1 MDIKR
6 FHALAEQFSQKHIL
20 VMGDLML
27 DSYMWGQAN
36 RISPEAPV
44 PVVSV
49 KEVTHSPGG
58 AANVGWNIA
67 SLSAK
72 VTMAG
77 VVGNDI
83 HGEQLLT
90 LMSERGMNVESVT
103 GDTNRPTT
111 VKTRVIAN
119 SQQVVRTDFE
129 SLDELS
135 NESLEA
141 VQASVLKNIK
151 DVDAIILA
159 DYNKGLFSEKMIGS
173 ILSIANENNVPVY
186 VDPKHDHFYLFKGV
200 RLFKPNADEFDQAM
214 NSANIEDGGRA
225 LQKILDVEFVLVTLG
240 ASGMLLTTADE
251 SIRIPTKALA
261 VHDVSGAG
269 DTVIS
274 VFTLADLARATPEEA
289 ATMANLAA
297 GRVCEEVG
305 VVPID
310 LEMLTEMLNNHRT

>member
-1 MDIKR
+1 MDSKR

-49 KEVTHSPGG
+49 KEVTHNPGG

-67 SLSAK
+67 SLSAN
-72 VTMAG
+72 VNMAG
-77 VVGNDI
+77 VVGNDS

-90 LMSERGMNVESVT
+90 LMSERGMNVESVVR
-103 GDTNRPTT
+103 DTNRPTT

-159 DYNKGLFSEKMIGS
+159 DYNKGLFSEKMISS

-274 VFTLADLARATPEEA
+274 VFTLADLAGATAEEA

>member
-1 MDIKR
+1 MDSKR

-49 KEVTHSPGG
+49 KEVTHNPGG

-90 LMSERGMNVESVT
+90 LMSERGMNVESVVR
-103 GDTNRPTT
+103 DTNRPTT

-119 SQQVVRTDFE
+119 SQQIVRTDFE

-159 DYNKGLFSEKMIGS
+159 DYNKGLFSEKIIGS

-274 VFTLADLARATPEEA
+274 VFTLADLAGATAEEA

>member
-49 KEVTHSPGG
+49 KEVTHNPGG

-67 SLSAK
+67 SLSAN
-72 VTMAG
+72 VNMAG
-77 VVGNDI
+77 VVGNDS

-90 LMSERGMNVESVT
+90 LMSERGMNVESVVR
-103 GDTNRPTT
+103 DTNRPTT

-297 GRVCEEVG
+297 GRVCEEGG

>member
-1 MDIKR
+1 MDSKR

-49 KEVTHSPGG
+49 KEVTHNPGG

-77 VVGNDI
+77 VVGNDS

-90 LMSERGMNVESVT
+90 LMSERGMNVESVIR
-103 GDTNRPTT
+103 DTNRPTT

-119 SQQVVRTDFE
+119 SQQIVRTDFE

-274 VFTLADLARATPEEA
+274 VFTLADLAGATAEEA

>member
-1 MDIKR
+1 
-6 FHALAEQFSQKHIL
+6 
-20 VMGDLML
+20 
-27 DSYMWGQAN
+27 
-36 RISPEAPV
+36 
-44 PVVSV
+44 
-49 KEVTHSPGG
+49 
-58 AANVGWNIA
+58 
-67 SLSAK
+67 
-72 VTMAG
+72 
-77 VVGNDI
+77 

-90 LMSERGMNVESVT
+90 LMSERGMNVESVIR
-103 GDTNRPTT
+103 DTNRPTT

-159 DYNKGLFSEKMIGS
+159 DYNKGLFSEKMISS

-200 RLFKPNADEFDQAM
+200 RLFKPNADEFAQAM
-214 NSANIEDGGRA
+214 NSAKIEDGGRA

-274 VFTLADLARATPEEA
+274 VFTLADLAGATAEEA

>member
-49 KEVTHSPGG
+49 KEVTHNPGG

-67 SLSAK
+67 SLSAN
-72 VTMAG
+72 VNMAG
-77 VVGNDI
+77 VVGNDS

-90 LMSERGMNVESVT
+90 LMSERGMNVESVVR
-103 GDTNRPTT
+103 DTNRPTT

-159 DYNKGLFSEKMIGS
+159 DYNKGFFSEKMIGS

-225 LQKILDVEFVLVTLG
+225 LQKMLDVEFVLVTLG

-251 SIRIPTKALA
+251 SIRISTKALA

-310 LEMLTEMLNNHRT
+310 LEMLTEMLNNHRN

>member
-1 MDIKR
+1 MDSKR

-49 KEVTHSPGG
+49 KEVTHNPGG

-90 LMSERGMNVESVT
+90 LMSERGMNVESVIR
-103 GDTNRPTT
+103 DTNRPTT

-119 SQQVVRTDFE
+119 SQQIVRTDFE

-274 VFTLADLARATPEEA
+274 VFTLADLAGATAEEA

>member
-200 RLFKPNADEFDQAM
+200 RFFKPNANEFDQAM
-214 NSANIEDGGRA
+214 NSANIEDGSRA

>member
-1 MDIKR
+1 MDSKR

-49 KEVTHSPGG
+49 KEVTHNPGG

-67 SLSAK
+67 SLSAN
-72 VTMAG
+72 VNMAG
-77 VVGNDI
+77 VVGNDS
-83 HGEQLLT
+83 HGEQLLK
-90 LMSERGMNVESVT
+90 LMSERGMNVESVVR
-103 GDTNRPTT
+103 DTNRPTT

-159 DYNKGLFSEKMIGS
+159 DYNKGFFSEKMIGS

-225 LQKILDVEFVLVTLG
+225 LQKMLDVEFVLVTLG

-251 SIRIPTKALA
+251 SIRISTKALA

-310 LEMLTEMLNNHRT
+310 LEMLTEMLNNHRN

>member
-49 KEVTHSPGG
+49 KEVTHNPGG

-67 SLSAK
+67 SLSAN
-72 VTMAG
+72 VNMAG
-77 VVGNDI
+77 VVGNDS
-83 HGEQLLT
+83 HGEQLLK
-90 LMSERGMNVESVT
+90 LMSERGMNVESVVR
-103 GDTNRPTT
+103 DTNRPTT

-159 DYNKGLFSEKMIGS
+159 DYNKGFFSEKMIGS

-225 LQKILDVEFVLVTLG
+225 LQKMLDVEFVLVTLG

-251 SIRIPTKALA
+251 SIRISTKALA

-310 LEMLTEMLNNHRT
+310 LEMLTEMLNNHRN

>member
-49 KEVTHSPGG
+49 KEVTHNPGG

-67 SLSAK
+67 SLSAN
-72 VTMAG
+72 VNMAG
-77 VVGNDI
+77 VVGNDS

-90 LMSERGMNVESVT
+90 LMSERGMNVESVVR
-103 GDTNRPTT
+103 DTNRPTT

-159 DYNKGLFSEKMIGS
+159 DYNKGFFSEKMIGS

-310 LEMLTEMLNNHRT
+310 LEMLTEMLNNHRN

>member
-1 MDIKR
+1 MDSKR

-49 KEVTHSPGG
+49 KEVTHNPGG

-77 VVGNDI
+77 VVGNDS

-90 LMSERGMNVESVT
+90 LMSARGMNVESVIR
-103 GDTNRPTT
+103 DTNRPTT

-274 VFTLADLARATPEEA
+274 VFTLADLAGATPEEA

>member
-1 MDIKR
+1 MDSKR

-49 KEVTHSPGG
+49 KEVTHNPGG

-77 VVGNDI
+77 VVGNDS

-159 DYNKGLFSEKMIGS
+159 DYNKGLFSEKMISS

>member
-1 MDIKR
+1 MDSKR

-49 KEVTHSPGG
+49 KEVTHNPGG

-77 VVGNDI
+77 VVGNDS

-90 LMSERGMNVESVT
+90 LMSARGMNVESVIR
-103 GDTNRPTT
+103 DTNRPTT

-119 SQQVVRTDFE
+119 SQQIVRTDFE

-159 DYNKGLFSEKMIGS
+159 DYNKGLFSEKIIGS
-173 ILSIANENNVPVY
+173 ILSIAKEIV
-186 VDPKHDHFYLFKGV
+186 
-200 RLFKPNADEFDQAM
+200 
-214 NSANIEDGGRA
+214 
-225 LQKILDVEFVLVTLG
+225 
-240 ASGMLLTTADE
+240 
-251 SIRIPTKALA
+251 
-261 VHDVSGAG
+261 VH
-269 DTVIS
+269 
-274 VFTLADLARATPEEA
+274 EK
-289 ATMANLAA
+289 
-297 GRVCEEVG
+297 
-305 VVPID
+305 
-310 LEMLTEMLNNHRT
+310 

>member
-49 KEVTHSPGG
+49 KEVTHNPGG

-67 SLSAK
+67 SLSAN
-72 VTMAG
+72 VNMAG
-77 VVGNDI
+77 VVGNDS

-90 LMSERGMNVESVT
+90 LMSERGMNVESVVR
-103 GDTNRPTT
+103 DTNRPTT

-159 DYNKGLFSEKMIGS
+159 DYNKGFFSEKMIGS

-225 LQKILDVEFVLVTLG
+225 LQKMLDVEFVLVTLG

-251 SIRIPTKALA
+251 SIRISTKALA

>member
-1 MDIKR
+1 
-6 FHALAEQFSQKHIL
+6 
-20 VMGDLML
+20 MGDLML

-49 KEVTHSPGG
+49 KEVTHNPGG

-67 SLSAK
+67 SLSAN
-72 VTMAG
+72 VNMAG
-77 VVGNDI
+77 VVGNDS

-90 LMSERGMNVESVT
+90 LMSERGMNVESVVR
-103 GDTNRPTT
+103 DTNRSTT

-173 ILSIANENNVPVY
+173 ILTIANENNVPVY

>member
-1 MDIKR
+1 MDSKR

-49 KEVTHSPGG
+49 KEVTHNPGG

-77 VVGNDI
+77 VVGNDS

-90 LMSERGMNVESVT
+90 LMSERGMNVESVIR
-103 GDTNRPTT
+103 DTNRPTT

-274 VFTLADLARATPEEA
+274 VFTLADLAGATAEEA

>member
-1 MDIKR
+1 MDSKR

-49 KEVTHSPGG
+49 KEVTHNPGG

-90 LMSERGMNVESVT
+90 LMSERGMNVESVIR
-103 GDTNRPTT
+103 DTNRPTT

>member
-1 MDIKR
+1 
-6 FHALAEQFSQKHIL
+6 
-20 VMGDLML
+20 MGDLML

-49 KEVTHSPGG
+49 KEVTHNPGG

-67 SLSAK
+67 SLSAN
-72 VTMAG
+72 VNMAG
-77 VVGNDI
+77 VVGNDS

-90 LMSERGMNVESVT
+90 LMSERGMNVESVVR
-103 GDTNRPTT
+103 DTNRPTT

>member
-49 KEVTHSPGG
+49 KEVTHNPGG

-67 SLSAK
+67 SLSAN
-72 VTMAG
+72 VNMAG
-77 VVGNDI
+77 VVGNDS
-83 HGEQLLT
+83 HGEQLLK
-90 LMSERGMNVESVT
+90 LMSERGMNVESVVR
-103 GDTNRPTT
+103 DTNRPTT

-225 LQKILDVEFVLVTLG
+225 LQKILGVEFVLVTLG

-251 SIRIPTKALA
+251 SIRISTKALA

-310 LEMLTEMLNNHRT
+310 LEMLTEMLNNHRN

>member
-1 MDIKR
+1 MDSKR

-49 KEVTHSPGG
+49 KEVTHNPGG

-90 LMSERGMNVESVT
+90 LMSERGMNVESVVR
-103 GDTNRPTT
+103 DTNRPTT

-274 VFTLADLARATPEEA
+274 VFTLADLAGATAEEA

>member
-1 MDIKR
+1 MDSKR

-49 KEVTHSPGG
+49 KEVTHNPGG

-274 VFTLADLARATPEEA
+274 VFTLADLAGATPEEA

>member
-1 MDIKR
+1 MDSKR

-49 KEVTHSPGG
+49 KEVTHNPGG

-129 SLDELS
+129 SLNELS

-159 DYNKGLFSEKMIGS
+159 DYNKGLFSEKMISS

-274 VFTLADLARATPEEA
+274 VFTLADLAGATPEEA
-289 ATMANLAA
+289 AIMANLAA

>member
-1 MDIKR
+1 MDSKR

-173 ILSIANENNVPVY
+173 ILTIANENNVPVY

>member
-1 MDIKR
+1 MDSKR

-90 LMSERGMNVESVT
+90 LMSERGMNVESVIR
-103 GDTNRPTT
+103 DTNRPTT

>member
-1 MDIKR
+1 MDSKR

-90 LMSERGMNVESVT
+90 LMSERGMNVESVIR
-103 GDTNRPTT
+103 DTNRPTT

-119 SQQVVRTDFE
+119 SQQIVRTDFE

-159 DYNKGLFSEKMIGS
+159 DYNKGLFSEKMISS

-274 VFTLADLARATPEEA
+274 VFTLADLAGATAEEA

>member
-49 KEVTHSPGG
+49 KEVTHNPGG

-67 SLSAK
+67 SLSAN
-72 VTMAG
+72 VNMAG
-77 VVGNDI
+77 VVGNDS
-83 HGEQLLT
+83 HGEQLLK
-90 LMSERGMNVESVT
+90 LMSERGMNVESVVR
-103 GDTNRPTT
+103 DTNRPTT

-159 DYNKGLFSEKMIGS
+159 DYNKGFFSEKMIGS

-251 SIRIPTKALA
+251 SIRISTKALA

-310 LEMLTEMLNNHRT
+310 LEMLTEMLNNHRN

>member
-49 KEVTHSPGG
+49 KEVTHNPGG

-67 SLSAK
+67 SLSAN
-72 VTMAG
+72 VNMAG
-77 VVGNDI
+77 VVGNDS

-90 LMSERGMNVESVT
+90 LMSERGMNVESVVR
-103 GDTNRPTT
+103 DTNRPTT

-159 DYNKGLFSEKMIGS
+159 DYNKGFFSEKMIGS

-251 SIRIPTKALA
+251 SIRISTKALA

-310 LEMLTEMLNNHRT
+310 LEMLTEMLNNHRN

>member
-1 MDIKR
+1 MDSKR

-90 LMSERGMNVESVT
+90 LMSERGMNVESVVR
-103 GDTNRPTT
+103 DTNRPTT

-159 DYNKGLFSEKMIGS
+159 DYNKGFFSEKMIGS

-225 LQKILDVEFVLVTLG
+225 LQKMLDVEFVLVTLG

-251 SIRIPTKALA
+251 SIRISTKALA

-310 LEMLTEMLNNHRT
+310 LEMLTEMLNNHRN

>member
-1 MDIKR
+1 MDSKR

-90 LMSERGMNVESVT
+90 LMSERGMNVESVIR
-103 GDTNRPTT
+103 DTNRPTT

-159 DYNKGLFSEKMIGS
+159 DYNKGLFSEKIIGS

>member
-1 MDIKR
+1 MDSKR

-49 KEVTHSPGG
+49 KEVTHNPGG

-77 VVGNDI
+77 VVGNDS

-90 LMSERGMNVESVT
+90 LMSERGMNVESVIR
-103 GDTNRPTT
+103 DTNRPTT

-159 DYNKGLFSEKMIGS
+159 DYNKGLFSEKIIGS
-173 ILSIANENNVPVY
+173 ILSIAKENNVPVY

>member
-49 KEVTHSPGG
+49 KEVTHNPGG

-67 SLSAK
+67 SLSAN
-72 VTMAG
+72 VNMAG
-77 VVGNDI
+77 VVGNDS
-83 HGEQLLT
+83 HGEQLLK
-90 LMSERGMNVESVT
+90 LMSERGMNVESVVR
-103 GDTNRPTT
+103 DTNRPTT

-225 LQKILDVEFVLVTLG
+225 LQKMLDVEFVLVTLG

-251 SIRIPTKALA
+251 SIRISTKALA

-310 LEMLTEMLNNHRT
+310 LEMLTEMLNNHRN

>member
-1 MDIKR
+1 MDSKR

>member
-49 KEVTHSPGG
+49 KEVTHNPGG

-77 VVGNDI
+77 VVGNDS

-90 LMSERGMNVESVT
+90 LMSERGMNVESVIR
-103 GDTNRPTT
+103 DTNRPTT

-119 SQQVVRTDFE
+119 SQQIVRTDFE

-200 RLFKPNADEFDQAM
+200 RLFKPNADEFAQAM
-214 NSANIEDGGRA
+214 NSANIEDGGRT

-240 ASGMLLTTADE
+240 ASGMHLTIADE

>member
-49 KEVTHSPGG
+49 KEVTHNPGG

-67 SLSAK
+67 SLSAN
-72 VTMAG
+72 VNMAG
-77 VVGNDI
+77 VVGNDS

-90 LMSERGMNVESVT
+90 LMSERGMNVESVVR
-103 GDTNRPTT
+103 DTNRPTT

-251 SIRIPTKALA
+251 SIRISTKALA

-310 LEMLTEMLNNHRT
+310 LEMLTEMLNNHRN

>member
-49 KEVTHSPGG
+49 KEVTHNPGG

-77 VVGNDI
+77 VVGNDS

-90 LMSERGMNVESVT
+90 LMSERGMNVESVVR
-103 GDTNRPTT
+103 DTNRPTT

>member
-1 MDIKR
+1 
-6 FHALAEQFSQKHIL
+6 
-20 VMGDLML
+20 MGDLML

-49 KEVTHSPGG
+49 KEVTHNPGG

-67 SLSAK
+67 SLSAN
-72 VTMAG
+72 VNMAG
-77 VVGNDI
+77 VVGNDS

-90 LMSERGMNVESVT
+90 LMSERGMNVESVVR
-103 GDTNRPTT
+103 DTNRPTT

-173 ILSIANENNVPVY
+173 ILTIANENNVPVY

>member
-1 MDIKR
+1 MDSKR

-49 KEVTHSPGG
+49 KEVTHNPGG

-72 VTMAG
+72 VTIAG
-77 VVGNDI
+77 VVGNDS

-90 LMSERGMNVESVT
+90 LMSERGMNVESVIR
-103 GDTNRPTT
+103 DTNRPTT

-310 LEMLTEMLNNHRT
+310 LEMLTEMLNNQRT

>member
-1 MDIKR
+1 MDSKR

-90 LMSERGMNVESVT
+90 LMSERGMNVESVIR
-103 GDTNRPTT
+103 DTNRPTT

-159 DYNKGLFSEKMIGS
+159 DYNKGLFSEKMISS

-274 VFTLADLARATPEEA
+274 VFTLADLAGATAEEA